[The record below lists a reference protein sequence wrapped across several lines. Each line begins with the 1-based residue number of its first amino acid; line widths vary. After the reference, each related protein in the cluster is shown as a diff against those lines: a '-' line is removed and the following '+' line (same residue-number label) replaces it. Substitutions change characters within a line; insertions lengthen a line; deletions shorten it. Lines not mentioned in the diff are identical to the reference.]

1 MSKVRGPG
9 IVVLLIGLACCAA
22 SVGCT
27 QPSNADKAGS
37 GSQTPQVKAEVALAS
52 AMALGDMR
60 LKDIAATFQM
70 MRNHPEVIEGDW
82 SRIKPMLAE
91 AEKSS
96 TPSVM
101 WFAKPSGEYW
111 TTEKD
116 KALADLK
123 DRPYFAR
130 LLAGQNVIG
139 DLVVSKS
146 TSRNVAIVA
155 VPVLKDK
162 QVVGALGASV
172 YLEALSE
179 TIRRDMDLP
188 PDNIFY
194 AFDARP
200 MLAVVYDRALIFNE
214 PKQLGDEVDKAFKE
228 MLTKERGSIRYSFRG
243 VTRDVVYR
251 KSNVTNWWYAFGA
264 VRDKR

>member
-1 MSKVRGPG
+1 MSNMHGHG
-9 IVVLLIGLACCAA
+9 IVVLLMGMVCGAA
-22 SVGCT
+22 NVGCT
-27 QPSNADKAGS
+27 QPPDADRAAS
-37 GSQTPQVKAEVALAS
+37 GSQALQVKAEVALAS
-52 AMALGDMR
+52 AMSLGDTR
-60 LKDIAATFQM
+60 LNDIAETFLM
-70 MRNHPEVIEGDW
+70 MRMHPEVIEGDW
-82 SRIKPMLAE
+82 SKIKPLLAE
-91 AEKSS
+91 AEKRS
-96 TPSVM
+96 TPSSM
-101 WFAKPSGEYW
+101 WFAKVSGEYW

-116 KALADLK
+116 KALNDLK

-130 LLAGQNVIG
+130 LLEGKNVVG

-146 TSRNVAIVA
+146 TGRNVAIVA

-194 AFDARP
+194 AFDAKP

-214 PKQLGDEVDKAFKE
+214 PKQLGEEVDKAFKE

-251 KSNVTNWWYAFGA
+251 KSNVSNWWYAFG
-264 VRDKR
+264 VTREKR